1 MQFKHLDELFP
12 DKPHTARYCSWCAC
26 VMLTLPPT
34 QPSTPTCTPPIHLST
49 RSSSEVQKRKNDAL
63 TALLRYP
70 PEVFV
75 ELVGVDRFKDG
86 TSILFEALQCSE
98 VNKQAS
104 GLAVWDCCAISCIIY
119 LQLLFSLFDVIVL
132 ELFPELADDDVH

>member
-1 MQFKHLDELFP
+1 M
-12 DKPHTARYCSWCAC
+12 
-26 VMLTLPPT
+26 
-34 QPSTPTCTPPIHLST
+34 
-49 RSSSEVQKRKNDAL
+49 
-63 TALLRYP
+63 
-70 PEVFV
+70 FV

-104 GLAVWDCCAISCIIY
+104 GLAVWGRCAISCIIY